1 MAGTGRV
8 SPVTHLRRA
17 LCVLELAGSDAPAP
31 MSLAAGQSAIPGDA
45 PVGAQRRCALPPTPQ
60 KRSRKKGLTTEPQRT
75 QRETGETL
83 C

>member
-17 LCVLELAGSDAPAP
+17 LCVLELETSQAPAAR
-31 MSLAAGQSAIPGDA
+31 SLAAAASAIPGDT
-45 PVGAQRRCALPPTPQ
+45 PVGAPRRCALPPTPQ